1 MENKQGTDYLNNPDE
16 FLSISNTEQLLD
28 EFGDMFEETKL
39 YRVPV
44 YLEKNVYTENPPEER
59 FIAIK
64 TEPNT
69 SLATLR
75 GEGIWD
81 MDKNDQD
88 FLEGVH
94 KAVGLIKVAVTGD
107 GTEFDKDIV
116 INGKN
121 INVTYEPYTV
131 DTSEYVIR
139 ELNERKELLQKK
151 V

>member
-1 MENKQGTDYLNNPDE
+1 MENKKDTDYLNNPE
-16 FLSISNTEQLLD
+16 KFLSISSTDQLIE

-39 YRVPV
+39 YRVPI
-44 YLEKNVYTENPPEER
+44 YLEKKQYGDNPPEER
-59 FIAIK
+59 FLA
-64 TEPNT
+64 THT
-69 SLATLR
+69 SLVTLR
-75 GEGIWD
+75 GDSIWN
-81 MDKNDQD
+81 MDKDDQE

-94 KAVGLIKVAVTGD
+94 KALTLMKVAVEGE

-116 INGKN
+116 VNGKT

-139 ELNERKELLQKK
+139 ELRERKELLQKK